1 MASTGQDLG
10 VRTERP
16 PAVGASPER
25 RNLLPTTAPPMNRWT
40 LRFPPEVETEFADAN
55 YPKVRAAQRALCW
68 FIAAAYAIYAL
79 FLDAATAGE
88 QLAAVRQM
96 RALAI
101 VVQLLI
107 GAFTFHPAHRRH
119 LLLPMALTMAAF
131 VGFLIAR
138 AQVVGTTD
146 TYIAGFVNMILA
158 FFAAHVVFRVG
169 FVQATV
175 LALAGDAVWT
185 VAAFAGGVLTPALA
199 SQLAFSTQ
207 VALAFA
213 VFCGYTVEYYVRR
226 DFVQQRLLAAE
237 RARSDRLLHE
247 LLPESVADRL
257 RAGSG
262 RIADR
267 VPEVTALFAD
277 LRGFTPMTM
286 RMEPEAMV
294 DLLNRLYA
302 AFDALAQQHRVEKIT
317 TAGDCFIAVGG
328 VPAWRPDHADAV
340 ADLALDMQAAVAR
353 LNDELGLDLQ
363 VRIGIH
369 TGGPVVAGVIGTT
382 RYIYTIIGDAM
393 NTASRMESH
402 GVAGA
407 IQVSGAA
414 GERLRGRYALE
425 ERGEIDVK
433 GKGLMRAYLLSGR
446 IP

>member
-1 MASTGQDLG
+1 MVIGPDARRATT
-10 VRTERP
+10 V
-16 PAVGASPER
+16 AASPER

-40 LRFPPEVETEFADAN
+40 LRFPPEVEAEFADAN
-55 YPKVRAAQRALCW
+55 YPKVRAAQRNLCW
-68 FIAAAYAIYAL
+68 FIAVAYAIYAL
-79 FLDAATAGE
+79 FLDPGTAGE
-88 QLAAVRQM
+88 QLGTVRQY
-96 RALAI
+96 RVVGI
-101 VVQLLI
+101 VFQLLI
-107 GAFTFHPAHRRH
+107 GAFIFLPAHRHH

-131 VGFLIAR
+131 VGFLFAR
-138 AQVVGTTD
+138 AHVVGTPD

-158 FFAAHVVFRVG
+158 FFAAQVVFRVG
-169 FVQATV
+169 FVQATA
-175 LALAGDAVWT
+175 LALAGGAVWIA
-185 VAAFAGGVLTPALA
+185 AAFAGGVLTPALV
-199 SQLAFSTQ
+199 SQLAFSTL

-213 VFCGYTVEYYVRR
+213 IFCGYTVEYYVRR

-257 RAGSG
+257 RTGSE

-286 RMEPEAMV
+286 QMEPEAMV

-302 AFDALAQQHRVEKIT
+302 AFDALARQHRVEKIT

-328 VPAWRPDHADAV
+328 VPAWRPDHAEAV
-340 ADLALDMQAAVAR
+340 ANLALDMQAAVAR
-353 LNDELGLDLQ
+353 LNGELGLDLQ

-402 GVAGA
+402 GVPGA
-407 IQVSGAA
+407 IQVSGSTW
-414 GERLRGRYALE
+414 ERLRLRYALE
-425 ERGEIDVK
+425 ERGEIEVK
-433 GKGLMRAYLLSGR
+433 GKGIMRTYLLSGHLG
-446 IP
+446 P

>member
-1 MASTGQDLG
+1 MVIEPKREDAPD
-10 VRTERP
+10 
-16 PAVGASPER
+16 AGASPGPR
-25 RNLLPTTAPPMNRWT
+25 DLQSTAVPPMNRWT
-40 LRFPPEVETEFADAN
+40 LRFPPEVEAEFADAN
-55 YPKVRAAQRALCW
+55 YPKVRAAQRTLCW
-68 FIAAAYAIYAL
+68 FIAVAYAIYAL
-79 FLDAATAGE
+79 FLDASTAGE
-88 QLAAVRQM
+88 HLGTVRQM
-96 RALAI
+96 RMVAI
-101 VVQLLI
+101 VLHLLI

-131 VGFLIAR
+131 AGFLIAR
-138 AQVVGTTD
+138 AQVVGTAAS
-146 TYIAGFVNMILA
+146 YIAGFVNMILA

-169 FVQATV
+169 FLQATA
-175 LALAGDAVWT
+175 LALAGDALWT
-185 VAAFAGGVLTPALA
+185 AAAFASGVLTPTLAL
-199 SQLAFSTQ
+199 QLAFSTQ
-207 VALAFA
+207 VALAFSI
-213 VFCGYTVEYYVRR
+213 FCGYTVEYYVRR

-247 LLPESVADRL
+247 LLPELVADRL
-257 RAGSG
+257 RAGSA

-317 TAGDCFIAVGG
+317 TTGDCFIAVGG
-328 VPAWRPDHADAV
+328 VPTWRPDHAEAV
-340 ADLALDMQAAVAR
+340 AALALDMQAAVTR

-407 IQVSGAA
+407 IQVSEAA
-414 GERLRGRYALE
+414 CERLRGRYSLE

-433 GKGLMRAYLLSGR
+433 GKGIMRTYLLSGR
-446 IP
+446 LAR